1 MCVLTPRFV
10 KLNLIQKVDIMWFTL
25 QKVEQI
31 EVDLDFSLLYEAVK
45 NDLKATPEEYGSIA
59 EYNAEIVEFFEC
71 NETVFLHDVFGLN
84 FDEDEDGP
92 YYDIESNDGVLDD
105 ICDAFTD
112 YVNEHKNKI

>member
-1 MCVLTPRFV
+1 MSLNV
-10 KLNLIQKVDIMWFTL
+10 KYGLITVNQDNENMFFTL
-25 QKVEQI
+25 QKVEQV
-31 EVDLDFSLLYEAVK
+31 EVNLDFDLLYEAVK
-45 NDLKATPEEYGSIA
+45 NDLSASPDEYDSIA

-84 FDEDEDGP
+84 FDADEDGP